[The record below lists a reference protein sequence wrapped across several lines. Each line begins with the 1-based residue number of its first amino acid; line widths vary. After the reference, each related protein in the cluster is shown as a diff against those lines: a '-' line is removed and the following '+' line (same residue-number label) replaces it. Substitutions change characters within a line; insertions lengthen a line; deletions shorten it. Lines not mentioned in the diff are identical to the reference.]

1 MEWPAYYGIKFIML
15 MLNSCNTKH
24 WLWIL
29 AGWLLAFPAL
39 ATNIQVSVDRN
50 PVSLNES
57 FQITFTASET
67 PEGTPDFTPL
77 RVNFEILN
85 QERSTNMSWVNGKSS
100 RSEQWVV
107 SVMPKQT
114 GELLIPPIAFGTDS
128 SQPGKVLVSDATQ
141 AQPSSNDEVFL
152 KVEATPEKPYVQSQ
166 VLYTLKLY
174 RRVQI
179 TQASLNDPE
188 IKDALVEKLGEDNTY
203 STQVNGMDYWVTER
217 KYAIFP
223 QQSGLFTIAPLTLT
237 AEVVSNANNRRP
249 RFNGFFNRQTT
260 ETRRVSSDAI
270 TLTVLPVPASFT
282 DPAWLSAESLQLTQS
297 WSTDNLQTKVGEP
310 LTRTITLIAKG
321 ATVGQLPELSRP
333 SNIQGIK
340 TYPDQPLLKEDK
352 QNDGLI
358 AIREEKIAYI
368 PSQPGQYTLPALAI
382 SWFNTKTQKTEVA
395 RLPEVKLIALGAG
408 SKQTT
413 PPPAQPRQQSPVG
426 PLGSSPSNSLPF
438 WQALSGFL
446 GLGWLAHTLWIY
458 RGNKII
464 ATSRPRQSDKQAAF
478 DRQKLL
484 KTACLHNNPQAAKQ
498 ALLQWGKHHFA
509 SDNLTT
515 LAGHCAEPLR
525 AEILLLNHYLY
536 SGNHTSWEG
545 RQLWDAF
552 SKTNTA
558 TITSSQ
564 QDDVLAPLY
573 KI

>member
-1 MEWPAYYGIKFIML
+1 ML
-15 MLNSCNTKH
+15 MPNSCNSKK

-29 AGWLLAFPAL
+29 TGWLLSFSVL
-39 ATNIQVSVDRN
+39 ATDIQVSVDRN

-57 FQITFTASET
+57 FQITFTAPET
-67 PEGTPDFTPL
+67 PEGAPDFTPL
-77 RVNFEILN
+77 RANFDILN
-85 QERSTNMSWVNGKSS
+85 QERSSNMSWVNGKSS

-107 SVMPKQT
+107 SVMPRQT
-114 GELLIPPIAFGTDS
+114 GELLIPSIAFGSDS
-128 SQPGKVLVSDATQ
+128 SQPSKVLVNDASQ
-141 AQPSSNDEVFL
+141 AQPSNNDEIFL

-223 QQSGLFTIAPLTLT
+223 QQSGLFSIAPLTLT

-270 TLTVLPVPASFT
+270 TLTVLPVPPSFT
-282 DPAWLSAESLQLTQS
+282 DPAWLSAESLQLKQS

-340 TYPDQPLLKEDK
+340 TYPDQPLLQEDK

-395 RLPEVKLIALGAG
+395 RLPEVKLTALGASG
-408 SKQTT
+408 SQQTT
-413 PPPAQPRQQSPVG
+413 APAAQPQQQSPAGQLVTN
-426 PLGSSPSNSLPF
+426 PSNSLPY

-446 GLGWLAHTLWIY
+446 GLGWLTQALWIY
-458 RGNKII
+458 RNNRIN
-464 ATSRPRQSDKQAAF
+464 AASRPSKPDKQAAV
-478 DRQKLL
+478 DRQKPL
-484 KTACLHNNPQAAKQ
+484 KTACLHNNPQAAKL

-509 SDNLTT
+509 TDNLTA
-515 LAGHCAEPLR
+515 LAPHCAEPLR
-525 AEILLLNHYLY
+525 TEILLLNHYLY
-536 SGNHTSWEG
+536 AEVHTSWDG
-545 RQLWDAF
+545 RPLWDAF
-552 SKTNTA
+552 TKNSTALKTD
-558 TITSSQ
+558 SR